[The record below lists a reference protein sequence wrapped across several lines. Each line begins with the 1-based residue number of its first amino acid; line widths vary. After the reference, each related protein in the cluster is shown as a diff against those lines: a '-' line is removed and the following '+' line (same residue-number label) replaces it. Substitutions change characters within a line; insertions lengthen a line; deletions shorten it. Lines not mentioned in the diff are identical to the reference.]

1 MPVRTYEKKGY
12 AVQTYDLSLASGRT
26 KFLAEVMVTIPW
38 GEKDGEEVMFLTK
51 DPETG
56 KNEEEYFE
64 ISEDG
69 RSYMLYTTHF
79 SNHSKVI
86 ISDFGKN
93 FSEAVRTGDIT
104 GKETREALSAFYYPT
119 RVPWNE
125 RMTAPVRFSLLP
137 AFTDKKGNVVFRCTL
152 FHYLMMGAP
161 TAIEGRDLSGLS
173 PEERAK
179 AIKKNL
185 FGSSYSDITITADPD
200 GYVIDR
206 DVRGGD
212 PVNQGAPHSEYRLPG
227 AGGTKEELVS
237 AIRSTG
243 TQVRYKVLP
252 SDEKPSFSLDNI
264 PVPKAGGNRRLCID
278 YSSVVLVYREAGGA
292 RNSERR
298 RLRF

>member
-26 KFLAEVMVTIPW
+26 KFLAEVMVTIPR

-137 AFTDKKGNVVFRCTL
+137 AFTDKKGMW
-152 FHYLMMGAP
+152 YSAAP
-161 TAIEGRDLSGLS
+161 
-173 PEERAK
+173 
-179 AIKKNL
+179 
-185 FGSSYSDITITADPD
+185 YSTT
-200 GYVIDR
+200 
-206 DVRGGD
+206 
-212 PVNQGAPHSEYRLPG
+212 S
-227 AGGTKEELVS
+227 
-237 AIRSTG
+237 
-243 TQVRYKVLP
+243 
-252 SDEKPSFSLDNI
+252 
-264 PVPKAGGNRRLCID
+264 
-278 YSSVVLVYREAGGA
+278 
-292 RNSERR
+292 
-298 RLRF
+298 

>member
-26 KFLAEVMVTIPW
+26 KFLAEVMVTIPR

-69 RSYMLYTTHF
+69 RSYMLYTAHF

-212 PVNQGAPHSEYRLPG
+212 P
-227 AGGTKEELVS
+227 EELVS